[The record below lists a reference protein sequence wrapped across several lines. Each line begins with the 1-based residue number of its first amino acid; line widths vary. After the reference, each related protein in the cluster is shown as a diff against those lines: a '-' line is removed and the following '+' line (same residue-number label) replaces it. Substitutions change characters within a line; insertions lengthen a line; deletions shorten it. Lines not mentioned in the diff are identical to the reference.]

1 MQIPTCYT
9 GQSSLSYIVMRH
21 RTPPAPARP
30 SNEDAAVSGPDAIVG
45 VSDHGGWAVLVT
57 VASDGTLVDRRNVE
71 LVDKR
76 LPSIPHHHEGQILPI
91 DEAVGL
97 VEKVRDSADRH
108 AILALEAVATA
119 LPVRIV
125 GIALRE
131 CPPLPPTIAERITNY
146 RARNVADW
154 VMYRRALAGAAEA
167 RGWNVHWYN
176 AKTVF
181 DAARDVLQVDD
192 LAMRFQQI
200 RRSIGPPWTK
210 DHHLAMAAALVAAMV
225 RCS

>member
-1 MQIPTCYT
+1 MSHGGPVNTA
-9 GQSSLSYIVMRH
+9 VMRH
-21 RTPPAPARP
+21 KIPPAPARP
-30 SNEDAAVSGPDAIVG
+30 SNLDAAVSRPDAIVG

-57 VASDGTLVDRRNVE
+57 VASDRTLIDRRNVE
-71 LVDKR
+71 LVDKH
-76 LPSIPHHHEGQILPI
+76 LPSIPHHHEGQTLTI
-91 DEAVGL
+91 DEAVAL

-108 AILALEAVATA
+108 AILALDAVATA
-119 LPVRIV
+119 LPVHIV
-125 GIALRE
+125 GISLRE

-176 AKTVF
+176 AKAVF

-192 LAMRFQQI
+192 LATHFQQI
-200 RRSIGPPWTK
+200 RRSIGPPWNK
-210 DHHLAMAAALVAAMV
+210 DHQLAMAAAIVAAMV
-225 RCS
+225 RSS

>member
-1 MQIPTCYT
+1 
-9 GQSSLSYIVMRH
+9 MRH

-30 SNEDAAVSGPDAIVG
+30 SNEDTAVSGPDAIVG

-76 LPSIPHHHEGQILPI
+76 LPSIPHHHECQTLPI
-91 DEAVGL
+91 DEAVAL

-108 AILALEAVATA
+108 AILALDAVATA
-119 LPVRIV
+119 LPVNIV

-131 CPPLPPTIAERITNY
+131 CPPLPPIIAERITNY

-176 AKTVF
+176 AKAVF

-210 DHHLAMAAALVAAMV
+210 DHQLALAAATVAAMG
-225 RCS
+225 RSS

>member
-1 MQIPTCYT
+1 
-9 GQSSLSYIVMRH
+9 L
-21 RTPPAPARP
+21 
-30 SNEDAAVSGPDAIVG
+30 DAAVPRLDAIVG

-71 LVDKR
+71 LVDKH
-76 LPSIPHHHEGQILPI
+76 LPSIPHHHEGQRLPI
-91 DEAVGL
+91 DEAVAL

-108 AILALEAVATA
+108 AILALDAVATA
-119 LPVRIV
+119 LRVHIV

-167 RGWNVHWYN
+167 RDWNVHWYN

-181 DAARDVLQVDD
+181 DAARGVLQVDD
-192 LAMRFQQI
+192 LATHFQQI

-210 DHHLAMAAALVAAMV
+210 DHQLAMAAASVAAMAH
-225 RCS
+225 SS

>member
-1 MQIPTCYT
+1 M
-9 GQSSLSYIVMRH
+9 
-21 RTPPAPARP
+21 PARP
-30 SNEDAAVSGPDAIVG
+30 SNEDTAVSGPDAIVG

-57 VASDGTLVDRRNVE
+57 VAFDGTLVDRRNVE

-76 LPSIPHHHEGQILPI
+76 LPSIPHHHEGQTLPI
-91 DEAVGL
+91 DEAVAL

-108 AILALEAVATA
+108 AILALDAVATA
-119 LPVRIV
+119 LPVHIV
-125 GIALRE
+125 AIALRE
-131 CPPLPPTIAERITNY
+131 CPPLPLTIAERITNY

-167 RGWNVHWYN
+167 RGWSVHWYN
-176 AKTVF
+176 AKAVF

-192 LAMRFQQI
+192 LAAHFQQI

-210 DHHLAMAAALVAAMV
+210 DHQLAMAAATVAVMA
-225 RCS
+225 RSS

>member
-1 MQIPTCYT
+1 
-9 GQSSLSYIVMRH
+9 MRH
-21 RTPPAPARP
+21 RIHPAPARP
-30 SNEDAAVSGPDAIVG
+30 SRNKDAAESGSDAIVG
-45 VSDHGGWAVLVT
+45 VSDHGGWAVFVT

-71 LVDKR
+71 LVDKS
-76 LPSIPHHHEGQILPI
+76 LPSIPHHHEGQTLPI
-91 DEAVGL
+91 DDAVAL
-97 VEKVRDSADRH
+97 VEKVRDSVDRH
-108 AILALEAVATA
+108 AVLALDSIAAD

-176 AKTVF
+176 
-181 DAARDVLQVDD
+181 
-192 LAMRFQQI
+192 
-200 RRSIGPPWTK
+200 P
-210 DHHLAMAAALVAAMV
+210 
-225 RCS
+225 